1 MRAPNGAAA
10 ETMKGAACA
19 APDTPA
25 DATSTSQYGA
35 MMFQRLG
42 RLAGAVALLCAL
54 IVADILTGPAMLGV
68 TDVLRGLFSPSS
80 AEPMIRVIVQ
90 DIRLPMTLMAMLVGM
105 SLGTAG
111 VHMQTILGN
120 PLASPYTLGF
130 SAAAGFGA
138 ALAILTGVSLPF
150 LPWLTVP
157 LSAFVMCILAAA
169 LVFSVSKMRGMRPE
183 IMVLAG
189 IATLFMFQSA
199 QSLVQYLAA
208 PEVLQAIVFWLFG
221 SLLKASWNNV
231 PIVAVVFAFSTLA
244 VLPNLWQL
252 TALRLGDARAVA
264 IGVDVKALRIKLF
277 GLVAL
282 LTAAAVAF
290 VGTIGFVGLVAPH
303 IARMLV
309 GEDQRML
316 LPMAALMGAVI
327 MTGASVI
334 SKLVSPGG
342 VIPIGIVTALV
353 GVPFLFFLIL
363 RGQRRHW

>member
-1 MRAPNGAAA
+1 MSGVPLDSEDCGSDRPKDGAAQ
-10 ETMKGAACA
+10 A
-19 APDTPA
+19 APA
-25 DATSTSQYGA
+25 QLVYKQLMARRIFWLAMATATLS
-35 MMFQRLG
+35 
-42 RLAGAVALLCAL
+42 LLV
-54 IVADILTGPAMLGV
+54 VADILIGPAFLAVG
-68 TDVLRGLFSPSS
+68 DVLRALVTPNQASP
-80 AEPMIRVIVQ
+80 MVQVIVH
-90 DIRLPMTLMAMLVGM
+90 DIRLPMTLMAIFVGM

-138 ALAILTGVSLPF
+138 ALAILTGVTLPF
-150 LPWLTVP
+150 VPWLTIP
-157 LSAFVMCILAAA
+157 LAAFGMCSVAAA
-169 LVFSVSKMRGMRPE
+169 LVFAFASICGMSPE

-199 QSLVQYLAA
+199 QSMVQYLAS
-208 PEVLQAIVFWLFG
+208 PEVLQSIVFWLFG

-231 PIVAVVFAFSTLA
+231 PIVAVCFAFCSLL

-252 TALRLGDARAVA
+252 TALRLGDARAASV
-264 IGVDVKALRIKLF
+264 GVDVKALRIKVF
-277 GLVAL
+277 AVVAL
-282 LTAAAVAF
+282 LTACGVAF

-309 GEDQRML
+309 GEDQRVL
-316 LPMAALMGAVI
+316 LPMAALMGAI
-327 MTGASVI
+327 TMTGASVL
-334 SKLVSPGG
+334 SKLISPGG
-342 VIPIGIVTALV
+342 VIPIGIVTALI

>member
-1 MRAPNGAAA
+1 MQSAPTLLGYRQIMAWRIFWLS
-10 ETMKGAACA
+10 M
-19 APDTPA
+19 
-25 DATSTSQYGA
+25 ATAT
-35 MMFQRLG
+35 L
-42 RLAGAVALLCAL
+42 ALLV
-54 IVADILTGPAMLGV
+54 VADILIGPAFLAVG
-68 TDVLRGLFSPSS
+68 DVVLALFTPSQAS
-80 AEPMIRVIVQ
+80 NMVQVIVH
-90 DIRLPMTLMAMLVGM
+90 DIRLPMTLMAILVGM

-138 ALAILTGVSLPF
+138 ALAILTGITLPF
-150 LPWLTVP
+150 APWLTIP
-157 LSAFVMCILAAA
+157 LAAFVMCALAAA
-169 LVFSVSKMRGMRPE
+169 LVFAFASIRGMSPE

-199 QSLVQYLAA
+199 QSMVQFLAS
-208 PEVLQAIVFWLFG
+208 PEVLQSIVFWLFG

-231 PIVAVVFAFSTLA
+231 PIVAFCFGFASLI

-252 TALRLGDARAVA
+252 TALRLGDARAA
-264 IGVDVKALRIKLF
+264 SIGVDVKALRVKLF
-277 GLVAL
+277 AVVAL
-282 LTAAAVAF
+282 LTASGVAF

-309 GEDQRML
+309 GEDQRIL
-316 LPMAALMGAVI
+316 LPMSALIGAI
-327 MTGASVI
+327 TMTGASVL

-342 VIPIGIVTALV
+342 VIPIGIVTALI

-363 RGQRRHW
+363 RGQRRMHW